1 MVVLD
6 GGGVWVGESEAS
18 AATPMR
24 GSLWV
29 GSLGAVCIDG
39 AFGHGMPLLG
49 GDASGVTLRS
59 WRDVSEML
67 AWRGVVLP
75 SRLSARIVVGDPTQ
89 CVGASSSYE
98 VDTRWGVALWRGAG
112 YVGPE
117 VVVVGIVVGANA
129 TMRDD
134 SVGPN
139 RCPGWDMGPEE

>member
-1 MVVLD
+1 
-6 GGGVWVGESEAS
+6 
-18 AATPMR
+18 
-24 GSLWV
+24 
-29 GSLGAVCIDG
+29 
-39 AFGHGMPLLG
+39 MPLLG
-49 GDASGVTLRS
+49 GDASGVTLGS
-59 WRDVSEML
+59 WRGVFEVL

-75 SRLSARIVVGDPTQ
+75 SRLSAGIVVGDPTR

-117 VVVVGIVVGANA
+117 VVGGDVVGANA

-139 RCPGWDMGPEE
+139 RCPVWEMGRGG